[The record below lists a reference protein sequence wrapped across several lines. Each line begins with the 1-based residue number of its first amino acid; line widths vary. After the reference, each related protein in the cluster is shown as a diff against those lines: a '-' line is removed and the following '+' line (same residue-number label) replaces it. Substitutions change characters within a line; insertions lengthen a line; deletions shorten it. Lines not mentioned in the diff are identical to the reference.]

1 MAEIDETA
9 LTAAHL
15 AVEDALVDF
24 RDNRISV
31 LGPANGFVI
40 RERDGQESSV
50 MRLGTR
56 DGLRIAIT
64 AYLAAIDGD
73 IDPRIPRQPTSK
85 EHST

>member
-1 MAEIDETA
+1 MAELDDVA

-40 RERDGQESSV
+40 RERDGQPSGV

-56 DGLRIAIT
+56 DGLRIAIK
-64 AYLAAIDGD
+64 AYLAALDGD
-73 IDPRIPRQPTSK
+73 IDPRVPRRAPTRRP
-85 EHST
+85 